1 MLNQLRQVFKS
12 GKFLTGFILFCAI
25 LLLIV
30 IYPLFNPGD
39 PLLMIG
45 YNSFIKPGTYFS
57 LYDSLDVPQ
66 VFTFNIPGSDEA
78 RIYAK
83 LRPDDKEFMK
93 DWLLKYSMQEPGVN
107 ISEDD
112 IVLEDTK
119 ALLEL
124 WWTHYNPEIRIDGM
138 TISDR
143 RAYARLDTKLAGLF
157 NIDDWHVYTTDPET
171 GEYDV
176 LHKTVSNRDYVN
188 VNDVANVFTL
198 PLGTDNFGRD
208 VLKQLVAAIATSLQ
222 IGFIAGIIATFI
234 GLVLGLLA
242 GYVGGIVD
250 DAIMFISNLFT
261 VIPGFVLLILI
272 SFSIGQGA
280 RSATTV
286 AIVIGLTAWV
296 WTTRSVR
303 SQVLSLRNR
312 DHVNLSKLSGHSL
325 PKIVIKDILPYIA
338 SYVVMALILQ
348 ISTAILAEAGLSML
362 GLGPKTT
369 EVPTLGIMMNWA
381 MTYQAH
387 LMGAWWAYYPVVLV
401 IAFISFSLNL
411 MNTGMDQVFNPQLRD

>member
-1 MLNQLRQVFKS
+1 MKTQLKQVARS
-12 GKFLTGFILFCAI
+12 PKFMIGFCTITFILLFVF
-25 LLLIV
+25 L
-30 IYPLFNPGD
+30 YPLFNPGD
-39 PLLMIG
+39 PLRMIG
-45 YNSFIKPGTYFS
+45 LGTFFKPGTYVS
-57 LYDSLDVPQ
+57 TYDSLNTRQ
-66 VFTFNIPGSDEA
+66 YTLRIPDAESK
-78 RIYAK
+78 RI
-83 LRPDDKEFMK
+83 DDKLAYEDRQSMRS
-93 DWLLKYSMQEPGVN
+93 WLLMFSEQEGG
-107 ISEDD
+107 IEELSEGEID
-112 IVLEDTK
+112 IYDTEE
-119 ALLEL
+119 LLTL
-124 WWTHYNPEIRIDGM
+124 WWTHYDESIRIEGM
-138 TISDR
+138 ITAER
-143 RAYARLDTKLAGLF
+143 RSYMRLDRKVDGIFDSEDIKLMRF
-157 NIDDWHVYTTDPET
+157 NEETEEYEESGRITSTD
-171 GEYDV
+171 YIN
-176 LHKTVSNRDYVN
+176 VS
-188 VNDVANVFTL
+188 DVANVITL

-222 IGFIAGIIATFI
+222 IGLIAGVIATFI

-250 DAIMFISNLFT
+250 DVIMFISNLFT

-325 PKIVIKDILPYIA
+325 QKIVIKDILPYIA
-338 SYVVMALILQ
+338 SYVIMALILQ

-381 MTYQAH
+381 LTYQAH
-387 LMGAWWAYYPVVLV
+387 LMGAWWAYYPVVLI
-401 IAFISFSLNL
+401 IALISFSLNL
-411 MNTGMDQVFNPQLRD
+411 MNTGLDQIFNPQLREG